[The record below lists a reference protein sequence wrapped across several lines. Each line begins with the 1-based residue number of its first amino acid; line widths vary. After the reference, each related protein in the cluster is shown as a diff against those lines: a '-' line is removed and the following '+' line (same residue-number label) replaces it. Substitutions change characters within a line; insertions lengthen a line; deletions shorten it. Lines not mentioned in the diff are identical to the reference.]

1 MNRLAVVIAIAVLV
15 AARPDSAV
23 AQSSPDRFEVGV
35 QIASAIS
42 SQFDHTDAGLGGRFS
57 WHPAGLVGI
66 EAEIVLYPGDFP
78 GQRPFSRGRMEGLF
92 GVTVGPS
99 FDHVRLFA
107 RLRPGFVSF
116 REAPQPFPCILIFP
130 PPLSCA
136 LASGRTVF
144 AFDIGGGVEVFATR
158 KTFVRVD
165 VGDRLLRY
173 PGPVFD
179 NNRTVRAEA
188 FFSHDFRFAAGGG
201 RRF

>member
-1 MNRLAVVIAIAVLV
+1 MNRLAEVITTAVLV
-15 AARPDSAV
+15 AAGPDSAV
-23 AQSSPDRFEVGV
+23 AQSSPDRFELGV

-42 SQFDHTDAGLGGRFS
+42 SQFDRTDAGLGGRFS

-66 EAEIVLYPGDFP
+66 EAEIDLYPGDFP
-78 GQRPFSRGRMEGLF
+78 GQRPFSRGRTEGLF

-99 FDHVRLFA
+99 FDHVRPFA
-107 RLRPGFVSF
+107 RLRPGFMRF

-158 KTFVRVD
+158 RTFVRVD
-165 VGDRLLRY
+165 AGDRLLRY
-173 PGPVFD
+173 PGPAFD
-179 NNRTVRAEA
+179 NNRTARVDA
-188 FFSHDFRFAAGGG
+188 FR
-201 RRF
+201 